1 MKRHLIALATL
12 TAGVTLA
19 SCAGQSML
27 LHPTPNEARHA
38 CSPDSFRVVMETT
51 RGLFTLMIHRDW
63 SPYGSDRF
71 YSLVA
76 NGYYNEARFFR
87 VVPGFVAQFGISGNP
102 LVNVAWQNQHIPDD
116 HMMRSN
122 IRGTIAFGNDGPDSR
137 AVQVFIN
144 LADNTRLDTAG
155 ARGFPPIG
163 AVVDGMFVVDSL
175 YGGYGEGRR
184 AARALHRTPSPCSAR
199 HTSCA
204 PFLDWTSSAPRASPP
219 CGAKPEPSRRFA
231 AVIPLAADGVGAAV
245 DNAVAQGAD
254 FHRMRVVRT
263 GGASLRSSCT

>member
-27 LHPTPNEARHA
+27 LHPTPNELVMPG
-38 CSPDSFRVVMETT
+38 PDSFRVVMETT

-175 YGGYGEGRR
+175 YSGYGEGPPRGKGPSQDSITVLGTPYLVR
-184 AARALHRTPSPCSAR
+184 AFPRLDFIRTARITTVWGQARAITQIRGGD
-199 HTSCA
+199 
-204 PFLDWTSSAPRASPP
+204 PF
-219 CGAKPEPSRRFA
+219 GGGRR
-231 AVIPLAADGVGAAV
+231 
-245 DNAVAQGAD
+245 
-254 FHRMRVVRT
+254 
-263 GGASLRSSCT
+263 GGGGG